1 LSSKV
6 IEFKSKSEEL
16 SKILSEREEEL
27 KQTGCNLELT
37 DNQLKKIGNE
47 HNNFIENL
55 KIHHQIEITNL
66 KEKLLSEYNKELIT
80 RDNLIKDSRE
90 M

>member
-1 LSSKV
+1 M

-16 SKILSEREEEL
+16 ARILNEKEEEL

-37 DNQLKKIGNE
+37 DNQLKKISTE
-47 HNNFIENL
+47 HSNYNDNI
-55 KIHHQIEITNL
+55 KIQHQTEITNI
-66 KEKLLSEYNKELIT
+66 KEKLLSDYNTELIT

>member
-1 LSSKV
+1 M

-16 SKILSEREEEL
+16 ARILNEKEEEL

-37 DNQLKKIGNE
+37 DNQLKKISNE
-47 HNNFIENL
+47 HSNYIDNI
-55 KIHHQIEITNL
+55 KIQHQTEITNIR
-66 KEKLLSEYNKELIT
+66 EKLLAEYNKELIT